1 MTDHAFEDMHALALS
16 MANQLN
22 AFASQVKDQ
31 SDRVDYLKEQLAI
44 HKAVAQ
50 AALYETEKEKT
61 KRATVL
67 AQLRQVVAQHTS
79 ETPTKSASTTV
90 GDNESAALSE
100 SALGESADAQQQA
113 TAPPTAVDSESSDV
127 QQQAT
132 ADATLNLD
140 QAPVNPVDLQADQ
153 TTESNIQ
160 KARKT
165 LFAVSKPTHV
175 RSVAW
180 DVNMV
185 QANKP
190 LKTMNADFIRH
201 IVANQMFKLRVGTF
215 VWTSVESKRRE
226 PYPGNPNVTYWLEN
240 LDFPL
245 CYAKFMSIELVSCP
259 CCPASSFKADVTLEK
274 FPDGTIKTS
283 DDDATIRYWDYNGT
297 RYIFQKHVAGR
308 GIYVDSPGVFHEP
321 HTYVDG
327 ATTVHVDVQQHTV
340 PN

>member
-1 MTDHAFEDMHALALS
+1 MTDYAFKDMHTLALN
-16 MANQLN
+16 MASQLN

-79 ETPTKSASTTV
+79 ETSTKSASETV
-90 GDNESAALSE
+90 VDNESAALSE
-100 SALGESADAQQQA
+100 STDAEQHATTPPTVVDNESAQ
-113 TAPPTAVDSESSDV
+113 V

-132 ADATLNLD
+132 ADATPDLD

-153 TTESNIQ
+153 KTESNIQ

-165 LFAVSKPTHV
+165 LFAVSKPAHV

-190 LKTMNADFIRH
+190 LKTMKADFIRH
-201 IVANQMFKLRVGTF
+201 IVANQMFKLRVGTN

-226 PYPGNPNVTYWLEN
+226 PYPGNPNATYWLEN

-274 FPDGTIKTS
+274 FPDGTIETS
-283 DDDATIRYWDYNGT
+283 NDDATIRYWDYNGT
-297 RYIFQKHVAGR
+297 RYIFQKHLAGR
-308 GIYVDSPGVFHEP
+308 GIYVDGPGVFHEP

-340 PN
+340 NSS

>member
-44 HKAVAQ
+44 
-50 AALYETEKEKT
+50 
-61 KRATVL
+61 
-67 AQLRQVVAQHTS
+67 

-190 LKTMNADFIRH
+190 LKMAI
-201 IVANQMFKLRVGTF
+201 KLS
-215 VWTSVESKRRE
+215 W
-226 PYPGNPNVTYWLEN
+226 
-240 LDFPL
+240 
-245 CYAKFMSIELVSCP
+245 
-259 CCPASSFKADVTLEK
+259 
-274 FPDGTIKTS
+274 
-283 DDDATIRYWDYNGT
+283 
-297 RYIFQKHVAGR
+297 
-308 GIYVDSPGVFHEP
+308 
-321 HTYVDG
+321 
-327 ATTVHVDVQQHTV
+327 
-340 PN
+340 